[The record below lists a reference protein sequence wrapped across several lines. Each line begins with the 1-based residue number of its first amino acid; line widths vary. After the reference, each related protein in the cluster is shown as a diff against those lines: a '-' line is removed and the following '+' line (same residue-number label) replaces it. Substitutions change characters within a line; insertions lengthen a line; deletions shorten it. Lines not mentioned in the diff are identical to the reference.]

1 MYACNVVECSAIIQ
15 QLVRVLPE
23 SPQWLLARGR
33 FEETIRL
40 VRTIA
45 SNNNR
50 DLTPDFIVATKRK
63 FVLERSLREHKNE
76 PKTQKE
82 ATKELF
88 RAQGLRKRTI
98 VLIFSWFTS
107 TASFLGLNYLCIE
120 LEGDVHYNV
129 LWSAIA
135 EVLGWVV
142 AAILL
147 KCTAPRRCSNCV
159 ICAVGGVLCISLA
172 IGRRGKSSSA
182 SLTLYVSTKLTV
194 SISYFVFP
202 LWTAE
207 ILPPGPRETALVLAE
222 ILNLACP
229 VFLPLLI
236 YQGRTQHLLPMTL
249 LGLLHVAG
257 GLMSLCL
264 PETRLISFLNTPA
277 VVPVAQCDGHWTAH
291 NCAHCHNSPNCTP
304 TNSIRNPN
312 PLPESP
318 IFSLLRCQ
326 ESQMSYSGR
335 ESAMSDMSNPR
346 LGERQLSMD
355 ELKVTVL

>member
-1 MYACNVVECSAIIQ
+1 
-15 QLVRVLPE
+15 
-23 SPQWLLARGR
+23 
-33 FEETIRL
+33 
-40 VRTIA
+40 
-45 SNNNR
+45 
-50 DLTPDFIVATKRK
+50 
-63 FVLERSLREHKNE
+63 
-76 PKTQKE
+76 
-82 ATKELF
+82 
-88 RAQGLRKRTI
+88 
-98 VLIFSWFTS
+98 
-107 TASFLGLNYLCIE
+107 
-120 LEGDVHYNV
+120 
-129 LWSAIA
+129 
-135 EVLGWVV
+135 
-142 AAILL
+142 
-147 KCTAPRRCSNCV
+147 
-159 ICAVGGVLCISLA
+159 
-172 IGRRGKSSSA
+172 
-182 SLTLYVSTKLTV
+182 
-194 SISYFVFP
+194 
-202 LWTAE
+202 
-207 ILPPGPRETALVLAE
+207 
-222 ILNLACP
+222 
-229 VFLPLLI
+229 
-236 YQGRTQHLLPMTL
+236 MTL